1 MEEKNIVLTT
11 ITILAVVGLGAFGL
25 YNYTLKNPSQNQNT
39 NSNNYNTQTQGK
51 IIFGITD
58 AAASMSNI
66 SSVLITVDSAQI
78 HSEQKGW
85 IAVANEPKQ
94 YDLLALKQSGGIAL
108 IADTV
113 VDMGTYNQVRLLV
126 SKVVVVENG
135 VQKEATLPSGE
146 IKINA
151 NVVVNNNSTSTVV
164 FDFIVDDSLHVTGN
178 GQFIF
183 APVIQ
188 LEAKSNADVQVNAD
202 NMVAIQNGKTETNAS
217 FGMDVSGEIKSNF
230 MLNKNEVLD
239 LIGGTIKI
247 KVKDENSTSVKITPN
262 TAIDKAISGGYLDVT
277 TSVMLTMQSGKKVWR
292 VSGLKSL
299 IITNVYIDA
308 STGAVVNY

>member
-1 MEEKNIVLTT
+1 M
-11 ITILAVVGLGAFGL
+11 GAFGL

-135 VQKEATLPSGE
+135 VQKGRPFRNYCPRFATDRRAEHGPCRHPRARRLRHQGPR
-146 IKINA
+146 IFINA
-151 NVVVNNNSTSTVV
+151 
-164 FDFIVDDSLHVTGN
+164 
-178 GQFIF
+178 
-183 APVIQ
+183 
-188 LEAKSNADVQVNAD
+188 
-202 NMVAIQNGKTETNAS
+202 
-217 FGMDVSGEIKSNF
+217 
-230 MLNKNEVLD
+230 
-239 LIGGTIKI
+239 
-247 KVKDENSTSVKITPN
+247 
-262 TAIDKAISGGYLDVT
+262 
-277 TSVMLTMQSGKKVWR
+277 
-292 VSGLKSL
+292 
-299 IITNVYIDA
+299 
-308 STGAVVNY
+308 